1 MKINAIVAGM
11 IAVLDKIRSMH
22 NVGAVFRTSDGVG
35 IQKIYLCG
43 YTPAPTH
50 EKLGHIRPQVAKVAL
65 GAEESV
71 AWEKR
76 PTAWRLLEELK
87 KDGYTII
94 ALEQS
99 EHSVPLDS
107 VKLTRAQWEKAALVV
122 GHEVEGLGE
131 AVLKRADII
140 AEIPMVGK
148 KNSLNVS
155 VAFGVAAYTLR
166 FNVRS

>member
-1 MKINAIVAGM
+1 M
-11 IAVLDKIRSMH
+11 IAVLDNIRSMH

-35 IQKIYLCG
+35 IEKIYLCG

-65 GAEESV
+65 GAEEWI

-76 PTAWRLLEELK
+76 PAAWRLLDELK
-87 KDGYTII
+87 QEGYTIV

-99 EHSVPLDS
+99 KKTVPLES
-107 VKLTRAQWEKAALVV
+107 VRLTRAQWEKSALVV
-122 GHEVEGLGE
+122 GHELEGLSP
-131 AVLKRADII
+131 AILKRADII
-140 AEIPMVGK
+140 AEIPMAGK

-155 VAFGVAAYTLR
+155 VAFGIAAYTLR
-166 FNVRS
+166 FNIKR